1 MSAPTADQVTVRRHP
16 GPARG
21 GGAVIAEIVLDR
33 PAAMN
38 ALSTAMAA
46 QLTLICAGV
55 AADPQVRAV
64 VLSASGDRAF
74 CVGADLKERAG

>member
-21 GGAVIAEIVLDR
+21 GAAVVAEIVLDR
-33 PAAMN
+33 PTAMN

-46 QLTLICAGV
+46 QLALICAGV
-55 AADPQVRAV
+55 AADRHVRAV
-64 VLSASGDRAF
+64 VLSATSGLW
-74 CVGADLKERAG
+74 C